1 MNNCPF
7 CNIEKLVDKDRIVYQ
22 DGTWIAIYD
31 NYPVSEGHVLLI
43 PKRHVE
49 TFFNLNM
56 VEFGSLG
63 VTIGIIKMILDKKFH
78 PDGYNIGANCGEAA
92 GQTVMHC
99 HIHIIPRYKGDMN
112 DPRGGVRGVIPDK
125 QKY

>member
-1 MNNCPF
+1 MDNCPF
-7 CNIEKLVDKDRIVYQ
+7 CNIEKTADKSRIVYQ
-22 DGTWIAIYD
+22 DDTWIAIYD
-31 NYPVSEGHVLLI
+31 NYPVSQGHVLLI

-56 VEFGSLG
+56 VEFSSIG

-78 PDGYNIGANCGEAA
+78 PDGYNIGANCGEVA

-99 HIHIIPRYKGDMN
+99 HIHIIPRYKGDMEN
-112 DPRGGVRGVIPDK
+112 PRGGVRGVIPEK

>member
-1 MNNCPF
+1 MDNCPF
-7 CNIEKLVDKDRIVYQ
+7 CNIEKTTDKSRIIYQ
-22 DGTWIAIYD
+22 DDTWIAIYD
-31 NYPVSEGHVLLI
+31 NYPVSQGHVLLI

-56 VEFGSLG
+56 IELGSLG

-99 HIHIIPRYKGDMN
+99 HIHIIPRYKGDMDN
-112 DPRGGVRGVIPDK
+112 PRGGVRGCIPEK